1 MTKDL
6 KGLQGV
12 VPPVVTPLN
21 ADFTVDYPSFTR
33 VIEHLI
39 AGGVHGLFFLGST
52 SEVVFHDETTRDR
65 ILEHAVKITNGRLP
79 VLAGIVDPT
88 TDRVINHAKR
98 AARIG
103 VDGVVVTAPFY
114 TRTSPA
120 ETLEHFRY
128 IAEAS
133 PTPVIAYDLPV
144 SVHSK
149 LARDTITTLAREGAI
164 VGLKDSS
171 GDAGGLRYIL
181 SDMADKP
188 DFFCMT
194 GGELD
199 VDGALLMGAHGVV
212 PGLGNVDPAGYVRLY
227 NAARQNNWPLARAE
241 QTRLC
246 RLFEIVWCG
255 TPRTSAGASGVGGF
269 KTAMRA
275 LGIITT
281 NTMAR
286 PQRSLN
292 AEEAAKVEAII
303 KEVGLQ

>member
-1 MTKDL
+1 MAKDL

-12 VPPVVTPLN
+12 VPPVVTPLH
-21 ADFTVDYPSFTR
+21 ADFSVDYPSFTK

-52 SEVVFHDETTRDR
+52 SEVVFHDEATRDR
-65 ILEHAVKITNGRLP
+65 ILAHAVKVVNGRLP
-79 VLAGIVDPT
+79 VLAGVVDPT
-88 TDRVINHAKR
+88 TDRVIGHAKR
-98 AARIG
+98 AASIG

-114 TRTSPA
+114 TRTSQP
-120 ETLEHFRY
+120 ETVEHFRY
-128 IAEAS
+128 VAAGS
-133 PTPVIAYDLPV
+133 PVPVVAYDLPV
-144 SVHSK
+144 SVHTK
-149 LARDTITTLAREGAI
+149 LARETVTTLAREGAI

-171 GDAGGLRYIL
+171 GDGGGLRYVM
-181 SDMADKP
+181 SDMADRP

-227 NAARQNNWPLARAE
+227 DAARRGDWAAAKAE
-241 QTRLC
+241 QERLC

-255 TPRTSAGASGVGGF
+255 VPRTSAGASGVGGF

-275 LGIITT
+275 MGIIAT

-292 AEEAAKVEAII
+292 AEEAARVEAIVRG
-303 KEVGLQ
+303 VGLL

>member
-1 MTKDL
+1 MPKDL
-6 KGLQGV
+6 KGLRGV

-21 ADFTVDYPSFTR
+21 ADFSVDYPSFTR

-39 AGGVHGLFFLGST
+39 GGGVHGLFFLGST
-52 SEVVFHDETTRDR
+52 SEVVFHDEATRDR
-65 ILEHAVKITNGRLP
+65 ILEHAIRVVDGRLP
-79 VLAGIVDPT
+79 VLAGVVDPT
-88 TDRVINHAKR
+88 TDRVIGHAKR
-98 AARIG
+98 AAAIG

-114 TRTSPA
+114 ARTSQP

-128 IAEAS
+128 VAAGS
-133 PTPVIAYDLPV
+133 PVPVIAYDLPV
-144 SVHSK
+144 SVHTK
-149 LARDTITTLAREGAI
+149 LARETITTLAREGAI

-171 GDAGGLRYIL
+171 GDAGGLRYVMA
-181 SDMADKP
+181 DMADRA

-199 VDGALLMGAHGVV
+199 VDGAMLMGVHGVV

-227 NAARQNNWPLARAE
+227 EAGRQGNWAVARAE

-255 TPRTSAGASGVGGF
+255 VPRTSAGASGVGGF

-275 LGIITT
+275 MGIIGT

-292 AEEAAKVEAII
+292 AEESAKVEAIVRG
-303 KEVGLQ
+303 VGLL